1 MKPVMV
7 VVLVDALG
15 WRLAGSDPA
24 FAPLLHERRPLAT
37 VLGFSSGAL
46 PTAFT
51 GRPAREHG
59 RWLMYRRA
67 ADAPGQSGPGVFRG
81 FEWLKLLP
89 ARLRRSWRLSR
100 ALTSL
105 VERRGVRGYF
115 NLYEVPRDELAAFD
129 LPERDDIFVP
139 GGLPA
144 DSLWDALER
153 RQVPWR
159 GWNWRTAE
167 DDARAQAL
175 ACLERGR
182 EDLLFLYTARLDAL
196 LHHEGSR
203 GPGVRRAL
211 EAWSAWFADANAAAR
226 RAGREAW
233 LYLCSDHGMVDVE
246 RTVDLMARVAALP
259 WQRGRDY
266 VAFFDS
272 TMARFW
278 WRTPAARDAV
288 RAALAAEPSGRWLS
302 AEELQREGADFADHR
317 YGEDIFLL
325 DPGVLL
331 VPSFMGS
338 APVAAMHGYDPA
350 HPDMAGVL
358 AANRPL
364 PPDVTHLS
372 QLRAFLERELD
383 AQARAVAAEAGRA
396 PGDSLRRAES
406 LS

>member
-1 MKPVMV
+1 MV

-15 WRLAGSDPA
+15 WRLAGADPA
-24 FAPLLHERRPLAT
+24 FAPLLPERRPFAT
-37 VLGFSSGAL
+37 VLGFSAGAL

-59 RWLMYRRA
+59 RWLMYQRA
-67 ADAPGQSGPGVFRG
+67 GAGSGRPGAGVFRG

-100 ALTSL
+100 ALASL
-105 VERRGVRGYF
+105 VQRRGVRGYF
-115 NLYEVPRDELAAFD
+115 DLYEVPVDELAAFD
-129 LPERDDIFVP
+129 LAERDDIFAP
-139 GGLPA
+139 RGLPA

-153 RQVPWR
+153 RGVPWR
-159 GWNWRTAE
+159 GWNWRTPE

-175 ACLERGR
+175 TCLERGH
-182 EDLLFLYTARLDAL
+182 EDFLFLYTARVDAL
-196 LHHEGSR
+196 LHHEGAR
-203 GPGVRRAL
+203 GAGVRRAL
-211 EAWSAWFADANAAAR
+211 DSWSAWFADAQAAAR

-233 LYLCSDHGMVDVE
+233 LYLCSDHGMVDVT
-246 RTVDLMARVAALP
+246 RTVDLMAKLAALP
-259 WQRGRDY
+259 WKRGRDY

-278 WRTPAARDAV
+278 WRGTGARDAI
-288 RAALAAEPSGRWLS
+288 RAALAAEPVGHWL
-302 AEELQREGADFADHR
+302 APEELAREGADFADHR

-331 VPSFMGS
+331 VPSFMGR

-350 HPDMAGVL
+350 HPDMAGLL
-358 AANRPL
+358 ASNRPL
-364 PPDVTHLS
+364 PPEVTHLS
-372 QLRAFLERELD
+372 QLRDFLERELD
-383 AQARAVAAEAGRA
+383 RAARADANEAPPAADARPRPRHEA
-396 PGDSLRRAES
+396 

>member
-1 MKPVMV
+1 MV

-24 FAPLLHERRPLAT
+24 FAPSLTERRPLAT

-67 ADAPGQSGPGVFRG
+67 GGAPGEAGSGVFRG
-81 FEWLKLLP
+81 FEWLRLLP

-105 VERRGVRGYF
+105 VRRRGVRGYF
-115 NLYEVPRDELAAFD
+115 DLYEVPRDELAAFD
-129 LPERDDIFVP
+129 LAERDDIFAP
-139 GGLPA
+139 KGLPV
-144 DSLWDALER
+144 DSLWDGLER
-153 RQVPWR
+153 RGVAWR
-159 GWNWRTAE
+159 GWNWRTPE
-167 DDARAQAL
+167 DEAKAQAI

-182 EDLLFLYTARLDAL
+182 EDVLFLYTAKLDAL

-203 GPGVRRAL
+203 GAGVRRVLA
-211 EAWSAWFADANAAAR
+211 AWSTWFADASTAAAR
-226 RAGREAW
+226 GGRDAW
-233 LYLCSDHGMVDVE
+233 LYLCSDHGMVDVQ
-246 RTVDLMARVAALP
+246 RSVDLMARVAALP
-259 WQRGRDY
+259 WRRGRDY
-266 VAFFDS
+266 VAFYDS

-278 WRTPAARDAV
+278 WRTPAAREGI
-288 RAALAAEPSGRWLS
+288 RAALATEPSGRWLS
-302 AEELQREGADFADHR
+302 REQLASEGADFADQR
-317 YGEDIFLL
+317 YGQDIFLL

-331 VPSFMGS
+331 VPSFMGRS
-338 APVAAMHGYDPA
+338 AVAAMHGYDPA
-350 HPDMAGVL
+350 HPDMAGML
-358 AANRPL
+358 ASNRAL

-372 QLRAFLERELD
+372 HLRGFLERELD
-383 AQARAVAAEAGRA
+383 QLALAAAPAASPAAREA
-396 PGDSLRRAES
+396 